1 MNIVVKTSLMK
12 RIFFIILLN
21 IIFFNY
27 AFAETFKLKKH
38 HIGISSGLSFYKVKD
53 EIASPMAYNGSGIP
67 IQLSYRYRGIKNRHN
82 ICLSYTKSKLSP
94 STSFSYGQHNI
105 EHYHINLKYGYHR
118 FFTSLLKN
126 KVKLFLGGIWNT
138 NASLRKHLYDRNQSE
153 PFGDV
158 VSSLDLSFLSEF
170 KMGEKNRIIDE
181 ISIPIIA
188 FVLRPGY
195 SGKFPLTTDLTS
207 IHRFIRFKNQ
217 LSYERS
223 LSPFFNIRFKY
234 NFIYYQYPNP
244 QKIKLGMDHFSI
256 EILYKF
262 GGK

>member
-1 MNIVVKTSLMK
+1 MK
-12 RIFFIILLN
+12 RIFLVIFLN

-27 AFAETFKLKKH
+27 AFAETSKLKKH
-38 HIGISSGLSFYKVKD
+38 HIGISLGLSFYKIKD
-53 EIASPMAYNGSGIP
+53 EMASPLAYKGSGIP
-67 IQLSYRYRGIKNRHN
+67 IQISYRYRGIKSRHN

-94 STSFSYGQHNI
+94 KTSFYFGQHFM

-126 KVKLFLGGIWNT
+126 KVKLFLGGIWN
-138 NASLRKHLYDRNQSE
+138 NNVSVREHFYYWDQSE
-153 PFGDV
+153 IYGDA
-158 VSSLDLSFLSEF
+158 VSSLDLSLLSEF
-170 KMGEKNRIIDE
+170 KMSEKNRIIYQ
-181 ISIPIIA
+181 ISIPIVA

-195 SGKFPLTTDLTS
+195 SRMFPLTTDLTS

-223 LSPFFNIRFKY
+223 LSPFFSIRFKY
-234 NFIYYQYPNP
+234 NFIYYQYPDP
-244 QKIKLGMDHFSI
+244 QKIKLGMDHFSV